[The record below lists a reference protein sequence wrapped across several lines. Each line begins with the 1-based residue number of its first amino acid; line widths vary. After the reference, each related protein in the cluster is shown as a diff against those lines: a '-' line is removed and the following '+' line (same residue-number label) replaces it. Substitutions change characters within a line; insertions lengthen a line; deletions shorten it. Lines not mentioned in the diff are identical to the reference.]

1 MEKTFRITIE
11 GKVYVVKVED
21 ITAGEEQRLYPEPGS
36 MKVQQP
42 SESAPQ
48 PAAGRAAGGAQPEA
62 PGEPGDELS
71 PLAGV
76 VQTVH
81 VAAGQSVTE
90 GDKLVAIEAMKMV
103 TEVVAKR
110 TGTVGD
116 VAVSPGDPVEAGQR
130 LLRIT

>member
-36 MKVQQP
+36 MKVQPTDPARQP
-42 SESAPQ
+42 DT
-48 PAAGRAAGGAQPEA
+48 GRAAGAAQPEA

-71 PLAGV
+71 PLAGL

-81 VAAGQSVTE
+81 VAEGQTVTE

>member
-36 MKVQQP
+36 MKVQP
-42 SESAPQ
+42 SESVRQ
-48 PAAGRAAGGAQPEA
+48 PAAGGAQPEA

-81 VAAGQSVTE
+81 VAEGQTVTE